1 METTEDG
8 GIHNTTDANI
18 QSNDFA
24 NDLYGK
30 LESDIS
36 FEDALKNNNSNADHE
51 MPYLDI
57 QSPHFDKEAVSS
69 QHEVSA
75 DTFELN
81 GTPASRNTDQVIENE
96 KVQEIAQHTE
106 EVSKETVASVTETDS
121 EVLED
126 EILGETSQPLD
137 GIIGPETE
145 EILLADSEEEIS
157 LSQSIGEE
165 KEQQTEARESIT
177 EVSEQGQTLP
187 QLVEEIVV
195 EDNQSEIVDDVQY
208 VIEEPSSDSN
218 IRKEGIEIRESDT
231 IVIEEISTDGSTS
244 SVGNPPII
252 VVPDEVEKIDE
263 NAQTVD
269 AENELVESVVGNQE
283 ESEAEISKSA
293 IGVKLAEEEV
303 VVKENDKQETTA
315 NTVEAVLSGEKPEEE
330 QTQITDQ
337 GKTEIEKQIEE
348 ASIIIDD
355 SEKPETQKQIEEAP
369 IVLHS
374 ESDQESFIIIEGT
387 EFLAEHNEAEE
398 TVKEQRKQEEKQQ
411 KKPAP
416 CLEKMKIPHHVLGTN
431 IEKPVRDLCS
441 NGRVPP
447 KPRLGV
453 KIPYRN
459 LTSQIVSKQEIEKVI
474 LDRARAK
481 QQQPPAGG
489 DLFFTKRL
497 TQRLARKIIPEE
509 KRKAAELEQLKKKEL
524 EEREKKKKEEQ
535 VVSIAKPAQDA
546 DLLAILEGDG
556 DDITEVSGEGDKSK
570 DESAEIKEW
579 RRDVALKQ
587 LEQMPPRR
595 RGRSAGLDQHI
606 YKRTEIKS
614 PDKTPV
620 SDTTK
625 GSRPSSIPVLQKAS
639 AEEKVEE
646 NIAQKSDNLTD
657 EVDMEPRFSTN
668 SVVKTYTR
676 KRKPAENVCMLAKTV
691 DVDVS
696 PKKPLKTVNEQKD
709 QKVSIDLPPNAYVTK
724 SSRVIK
730 RKVIWDPDEAA
741 SPIRSYKAP
750 KSETPTPKQEKAASP
765 PKSIEKKPPKTVH
778 KTIEEKVKTVQKS
791 SDDKPKTVLS
801 EKSPQ
806 KKIHKTS
813 LLKKPKR
820 LTEVDR
826 LLMDEG
832 AVNMLY
838 DVKTTEDQNQGKQK
852 KRNLSTISLDK
863 AQKELLNKT
872 NEIKND
878 LQIYSTRESPKS
890 LRKKDGT
897 SITPPQVRQY

>member
-1 METTEDG
+1 METTE
-8 GIHNTTDANI
+8 NNATDANS
-18 QSNDFA
+18 QSNDFT
-24 NDLYGK
+24 NDLYAK

-36 FEDALKNNNSNADHE
+36 FEDALKNNNSNADQE
-51 MPYLDI
+51 IPYLDI
-57 QSPHFDKEAVSS
+57 QSPHFDKEAASS
-69 QHEVSA
+69 QNEVSA

-81 GTPASRNTDQVIENE
+81 NASRNSEITQQSTVEEITVVETENQAL
-96 KVQEIAQHTE
+96 V
-106 EVSKETVASVTETDS
+106 
-121 EVLED
+121 D

-137 GIIGPETE
+137 ENIEPETE
-145 EILLADSEEEIS
+145 ERLLADSEEEIS
-157 LSQSIGEE
+157 LAQNISEE
-165 KEQQTEARESIT
+165 QKGNVEEIQGSEIITEDSKTAPQLDESIT
-177 EVSEQGQTLP
+177 EDSKI
-187 QLVEEIVV
+187 VEEIVV
-195 EDNQSEIVDDVQY
+195 EEVEQEQQNPPDVVEDVQY
-208 VIEEPSSDSN
+208 VIEEPNSDSN
-218 IRKEGIEIRESDT
+218 TRKGDIEIRETET
-231 IVIEEISTDGSTS
+231 ITIEEISTDGSITS
-244 SVGNPPII
+244 VVNQPVI
-252 VVPDEVEKIDE
+252 VVPDEKQEGEE
-263 NAQTVD
+263 NEENVQTVETETEKKSEVGTS
-269 AENELVESVVGNQE
+269 AVEESVVIEVDGE
-283 ESEAEISKSA
+283 
-293 IGVKLAEEEV
+293 KLVEEEA
-303 VVKENDKQETTA
+303 A
-315 NTVEAVLSGEKPEEE
+315 NVAADATVLNEEEKPMETAADEE
-330 QTQITDQ
+330 
-337 GKTEIEKQIEE
+337 KTEIEKQIAE

-355 SEKPETQKQIEEAP
+355 SDRKLDEIPVVLAQNPDNSSAEGF
-369 IVLHS
+369 IV
-374 ESDQESFIIIEGT
+374 IEGT
-387 EFLAEHNEAEE
+387 ELLAAHNDGEE
-398 TVKEQRKQEEKQQ
+398 QKKQ
-411 KKPAP
+411 KKPST

-509 KRKAAELEQLKKKEL
+509 KRKAAELEQQKKKEM
-524 EEREKKKKEEQ
+524 ETVEQ
-535 VVSIAKPAQDA
+535 ATGGVKPAQDA
-546 DLLAILEGDG
+546 DLLAILEGDA
-556 DDITEVSGEGDKSK
+556 DDLADVPLAERGKSK
-570 DESAEIKEW
+570 DESAEMKEW

-595 RGRSAGLDQHI
+595 RGRSAGLDQAI
-606 YKRTEIKS
+606 YKR
-614 PDKTPV
+614 
-620 SDTTK
+620 SDTATPNKPPLSDGAK
-625 GSRPSSIPVLQKAS
+625 GGKPSGIPVLQKVT
-639 AEEKVEE
+639 VEE
-646 NIAQKSDNLTD
+646 DLTQNSDNVAD

-676 KRKPAENVCMLAKTV
+676 KRKPAENVSTLAKSV
-691 DVDVS
+691 DVEAS
-696 PKKPLKTVNEQKD
+696 PKKPLKTVNEQK
-709 QKVSIDLPPNAYVTK
+709 QEKVSIDLPPNAYVTK

-750 KSETPTPKQEKAASP
+750 KTESPPKQELVATPVKTV
-765 PKSIEKKPPKTVH
+765 EKKLSVKVVH
-778 KTIEEKVKTVQKS
+778 KTIDEKVTA
-791 SDDKPKTVLS
+791 DDKM
-801 EKSPQ
+801 KSAT
-806 KKIHKTS
+806 KKLHKVS

-838 DVKTTEDQNQGKQK
+838 DVKTTEDQNLGKQK
-852 KRNLSTISLDK
+852 KRNQSTISLDK

-890 LRKKDGT
+890 LRKKDGI
-897 SITPPQVRQY
+897 SITPPQVRQQ